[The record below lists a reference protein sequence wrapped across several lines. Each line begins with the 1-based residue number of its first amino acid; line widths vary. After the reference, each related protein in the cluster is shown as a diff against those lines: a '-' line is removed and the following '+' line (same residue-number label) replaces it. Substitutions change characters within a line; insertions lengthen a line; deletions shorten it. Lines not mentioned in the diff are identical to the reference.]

1 MVEGALSDIIELE
14 IIELFLKMIQR
25 IMDID

>member
-1 MVEGALSDIIELE
+1 MVEGALSHIIELE